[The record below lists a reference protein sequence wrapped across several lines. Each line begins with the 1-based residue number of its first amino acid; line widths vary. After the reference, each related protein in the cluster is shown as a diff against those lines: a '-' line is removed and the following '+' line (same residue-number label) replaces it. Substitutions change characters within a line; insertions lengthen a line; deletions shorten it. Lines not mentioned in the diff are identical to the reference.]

1 MGKFTLKNIDCE
13 LGVSV
18 EINKVWYRLSS
29 KVGSDCTGPATLS
42 EIRERL
48 NSIKSDLSPLIQ
60 KQKEDSSIFLISKI
74 KTILTKVCDKLS
86 QF

>member
-42 EIRERL
+42 EIR
-48 NSIKSDLSPLIQ
+48 DQ
-60 KQKEDSSIFLISKI
+60 
-74 KTILTKVCDKLS
+74 
-86 QF
+86 

>member
-1 MGKFTLKNIDCE
+1 MSKFTLKNIDCE

-42 EIRERL
+42 EIREQYDKCWKL
-48 NSIKSDLSPLIQ
+48 LENEIGQQIEELS
-60 KQKEDSSIFLISKI
+60 K
-74 KTILTKVCDKLS
+74 
-86 QF
+86 